1 MKTLFALL
9 SGLLFG
15 SGLILSGMTDP
26 AKVLA
31 FLDIAGNWNPAL
43 MLVMGSAVLVA
54 APAYALARRRGVTLA
69 GEPVHLPLRRQLDA
83 RLLGGSA
90 VFGIGWGLSGICPGP
105 GLVIAASGL
114 PKALVFV
121 AAMIVAAQLVRWAE
135 SRLKRPQEDIGV

>member
-1 MKTLFALL
+1 MKTLFAFL

-15 SGLILSGMTDP
+15 FGLILSGMTDP

-31 FLDIAGNWNPAL
+31 FLDIAGDWNPAL

-54 APAYALARRRGVTLA
+54 APAYALARRRGKTLIGA
-69 GEPVHLPLRRQLDA
+69 PLHLPARRRPDA

-90 VFGIGWGLSGICPGP
+90 LFGVGWGLSGICPGP

-121 AAMIVAAQLVRWAE
+121 AAMIAAGQLVRMAE
-135 SRLKRPQEDIGV
+135 SRLKRPPEDIGV

>member
-1 MKTLFALL
+1 M
-9 SGLLFG
+9 FG
-15 SGLILSGMTDP
+15 FGLILSGMTDP

-31 FLDIAGNWNPAL
+31 FLDIAGDWNPAL

-54 APAYALARRRGVTLA
+54 APAYALARRRGKTLIGA
-69 GEPVHLPLRRQLDA
+69 PLPLPARRRPDA

-90 VFGIGWGLSGICPGP
+90 LFGIGWGLSGICPGP

-121 AAMIVAAQLVRWAE
+121 AAMIAAGQLVRMAE
-135 SRLKRPQEDIGV
+135 SRLKRPPEDIGV